1 MSARRRIVDA
11 HHHLWDLDAC
21 HYPWLM
27 QKGVVRFFGDPAPI
41 RRNYLADELRSNA
54 SNYDLA
60 ASVHIQVGVADG
72 DEVKESQWLTTTA
85 KQCELPSA
93 IVAFC
98 DLSADNASDVLTQQ
112 AAFDRVRGIRQI
124 VGRSAEED
132 VQSGSGGLLADAQW
146 IRNLRLLRE
155 MNLSFDLQLIPQQAN
170 RIAAILQDLPGLRVA
185 LCHCGSPWDQSAS
198 GLRSWRE
205 GLSSLAELPDV
216 FCKIS
221 GLSMFNH
228 NWTIADVRPIIEACI
243 DVFGPERCMFGSNF
257 PVDKLHKTYDEIW
270 QSYELVASQYSEAE
284 QRRLFC
290 ATAES
295 FYGLSDSSLSQ

>member
-11 HHHLWDLDAC
+11 HHHLWDLGVC

-41 RRNYLADELRSNA
+41 QRNYLPDDLQSDA
-54 SNYDLA
+54 SSYEIA
-60 ASVHIQVGVADG
+60 GSVHIQVGVADG
-72 DEVKESQWLTTTA
+72 DEVNESQWLTATA
-85 KQCELPSA
+85 NQHGLPSA

-98 DLSADNASDVLTQQ
+98 DLSADNANYVLTQQ

-124 VGRSAEED
+124 VGRSADED
-132 VQSGSGGLLADAQW
+132 AQSGSGGLLADAQW
-146 IRNLRLLRE
+146 IRNLHLLRE
-155 MNLSFDLQLIPQQAN
+155 MNLSFDLQLIPQQVD
-170 RIAAILQDLPGLRVA
+170 RMAAILRDLPGLRVA

-198 GLRSWRE
+198 GLKSWRA
-205 GLSSLAELPDV
+205 GLSSLAELPDL

-270 QSYELVASQYSEAE
+270 QSYEQVASQYSEEE

-295 FYGLSDSSLSQ
+295 FYRLSDSSLIQ

>member
-1 MSARRRIVDA
+1 MATKRRIVDA
-11 HHHLWDLDAC
+11 HHHLWDLEAC

-41 RRNYLADELRSNA
+41 QRNYLPDELQSDA

-72 DEVKESQWLTTTA
+72 DEVKESQWLTSIA
-85 KQCELPSA
+85 SDDGLPSA

-98 DLSADNASDVLTQQ
+98 DLSADNASDVLTQH
-112 AAFDRVRGIRQI
+112 AAFDRVRSIRQI

-132 VQSGSGGLLADAQW
+132 VQSGSDGLLADAQW
-146 IRNLRLLRE
+146 LRNLGSLRE
-155 MNLSFDLQLIPQQAN
+155 MNLSFDLQLIPQQLD
-170 RIAAILQDLPGLRVA
+170 RVTAILRDVPGLRVA
-185 LCHCGSPWDQSAS
+185 LCHCGSPWDQSSA
-198 GLRSWRE
+198 GLTSWRE
-205 GLSSLAELPDV
+205 GLSRLAELPDV

-228 NWTIADVRPIIEACI
+228 NWTIEDVRTIIESCI
-243 DVFGPERCMFGSNF
+243 DEFGPERCMFGSNF

-270 QSYELVASQYSEAE
+270 QSYEEVASQYSESE
-284 QRRLFC
+284 QQWLFSD
-290 ATAES
+290 TAES
-295 FYGLSDSSLSQ
+295 FYRLSDSR

>member
-41 RRNYLADELRSNA
+41 QRNYLADELQSDA

-98 DLSADNASDVLTQQ
+98 DLSADNANYVLTQQ

-124 VGRSAEED
+124 VGRSADED
-132 VQSGSGGLLADAQW
+132 AQSGSGGLLADAQW
-146 IRNLRLLRE
+146 IRNLHLLRE
-155 MNLSFDLQLIPQQAN
+155 MNLSFDLQLIPQQVD
-170 RIAAILQDLPGLRVA
+170 RMAAILRDLPGLRVA

-221 GLSMFNH
+221 GLSMFSH
-228 NWTIADVRPIIEACI
+228 SWTIADVRPIIEACI
-243 DVFGPERCMFGSNF
+243 DAFGPERCMFGSNF

-270 QSYELVASQYSEAE
+270 QSYELVASQYSDAE
-284 QRRLFC
+284 QRRLFS

-295 FYGLSDSSLSQ
+295 FYGLSESSLSQ

>member
-27 QKGVVRFFGDPAPI
+27 QKGVVRFFGDPTPI
-41 RRNYLADELRSNA
+41 QRNYLPDELQSDA

-72 DEVKESQWLTTTA
+72 DEVKESQWLTSIA
-85 KQCELPSA
+85 SDDGLPSA

-98 DLSADNASDVLTQQ
+98 DLSAGNASDVLSQH
-112 AAFDRVRGIRQI
+112 AALDGVRGIRQI

-132 VQSGSGGLLADAQW
+132 SQSGSSGLLADAQW
-146 IRNLRLLRE
+146 LRNLGLLRE
-155 MNLSFDLQLIPQQAN
+155 MNLSFDLQLIPQQLG
-170 RIAAILQDLPGLRVA
+170 RVTAILRDAPGLRVA
-185 LCHCGSPWDQSAS
+185 LCHCGSPWDQSSA
-198 GLRSWRE
+198 GLASWRE
-205 GLSSLAELPDV
+205 GLSRLAELPDV

-228 NWTIADVRPIIEACI
+228 NWTIEDVRTIIESCI
-243 DVFGPERCMFGSNF
+243 DEFGPERCMFGSNF

-270 QSYELVASQYSEAE
+270 QSYEEVASQYSESE
-284 QRRLFC
+284 QQWLFSDS
-290 ATAES
+290 AES
-295 FYGLSDSSLSQ
+295 FYRLSDSR